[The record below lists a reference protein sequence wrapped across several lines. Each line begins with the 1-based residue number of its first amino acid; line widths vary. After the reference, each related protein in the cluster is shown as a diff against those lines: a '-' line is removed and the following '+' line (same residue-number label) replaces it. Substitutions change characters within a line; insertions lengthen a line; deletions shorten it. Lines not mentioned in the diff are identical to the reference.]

1 MVFIRT
7 DRAPICVRG
16 LGIPLAFPAYVF
28 TGYPY
33 FGRETRPFLF
43 SKNCLIGGAC
53 NTHLHHS
60 IFKEQRNFCGVYG
73 TRTRDLRRD
82 RAALLTN

>member
-7 DRAPICVRG
+7 DRAPICVWG
-16 LGIPLAFPAYVF
+16 LGIPLAFPAYGF

-33 FGRETRPFLF
+33 SDEKPALSYFKEL
-43 SKNCLIGGAC
+43 LIGGAC

-60 IFKEQRNFCGVYG
+60 IFKEQRNFCGREEA
-73 TRTRDLRRD
+73 RTPESPP
-82 RAALLTN
+82 

>member
-16 LGIPLAFPAYVF
+16 LGIPLAFPAYGF

-43 SKNCLIGGAC
+43 QR
-53 NTHLHHS
+53 S
-60 IFKEQRNFCGVYG
+60 IFLFGATVATPPLYF
-73 TRTRDLRRD
+73 L
-82 RAALLTN
+82 